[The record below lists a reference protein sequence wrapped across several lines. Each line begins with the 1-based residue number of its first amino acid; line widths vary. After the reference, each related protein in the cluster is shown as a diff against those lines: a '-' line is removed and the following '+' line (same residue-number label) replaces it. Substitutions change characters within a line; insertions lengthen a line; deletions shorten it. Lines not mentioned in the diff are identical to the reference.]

1 MYKKIIPMLLIVL
14 LVALGI
20 FLIYAFFVEPN
31 LLSVAKLELSFRDLP
46 DSADGIRILQ
56 ISDLHYSGD
65 APIYEKTLKTVEK
78 LNPDVIVII
87 GDFVGNKQNYKS
99 VEYCK
104 RIVSLGKPVF
114 AVMGNWDH
122 HSFTYELVNRLEKVG
137 VNVLINT
144 NVEFKPYFYIAGTDD
159 SYTGFA
165 NLDKTFSCIPD
176 NGAFVLLLTH
186 CPDIIY
192 DAVKYHPKLVLC
204 GHTHGGQVK
213 IPFTKKA
220 LYVPSKYGSRFIEGL
235 FKIDGVY
242 MYVNRGI
249 GNSHLRVRFLSKP
262 EVTLITLHKN

>member
-1 MYKKIIPMLLIVL
+1 MYKKVIPMLLIIL
-14 LVALGI
+14 LVALSI

-31 LLSVAKLELSFRDLP
+31 LLSVTKLELSFKDLP
-46 DSADGIRILQ
+46 DSADGLRVLQ
-56 ISDLHYSGD
+56 ISDLHYNGD
-65 APIYEKTLKTVEK
+65 APIYEKTLKAIEA
-78 LNPDVIVII
+78 LNPDIIVIT
-87 GDFVGNKQNYKS
+87 GDFVGDKQNYKS

-122 HSFTYELVNRLEKVG
+122 HSFTSELASKLNKAGVKVLVN
-137 VNVLINT
+137 T
-144 NVEFKPYFYIAGTDD
+144 SVEFKSHFYIAGTDD

-165 NLDKTFSCIPD
+165 NLSKTFAHIPED
-176 NGAFVLLLTH
+176 SFVLLLTH

-220 LYVPSKYGSRFIEGL
+220 LYVPSKFGSRFIEGL
-235 FKIDGVY
+235 FEVGGVY

-262 EVTLITLHKN
+262 EVTLITLHKK

>member
-1 MYKKIIPMLLIVL
+1 MLLTVLLIVTAIL
-14 LVALGI
+14 LV
-20 FLIYAFFVEPN
+20 YAFFVEPN
-31 LLSVAKLELSFRDLP
+31 LLSVTKLELYFKDLP
-46 DSADGIRILQ
+46 DSADGLRILQ

-65 APIYEKTLKTVEK
+65 APIYEKVLAAIKK
-78 LNPDVIVII
+78 LNPDIIVIT

-104 RIVSLGKPVF
+104 RIVSSGKPVF

-122 HSFTYELVNRLEKVG
+122 KAADVSRLKSLLQNSGIKVLVN
-137 VNVLINT
+137 T
-144 NVEFKPYFYIAGTDD
+144 SVEFKPHFYIAGTDD

-165 NLDKTFSCIPD
+165 DLDKTFAHIPED
-176 NGAFVLLLTH
+176 SFVLLLTH

-192 DAVKYHPKLVLC
+192 DAVRYHPKLVLC

-235 FKIDGVY
+235 FEVNGVY